1 MSDPKSLEMTLGT
14 ECDIFGEGEGRVRLT
29 VNLRLASQLCDDS
42 AGWTDYMYV
51 HVRPRY
57 LVPAVHV
64 HVVSILG
71 DHVRTAAGNE
81 MKKFVV

>member
-1 MSDPKSLEMTLGT
+1 
-14 ECDIFGEGEGRVRLT
+14 
-29 VNLRLASQLCDDS
+29 
-42 AGWTDYMYV
+42 MYV

-64 HVVSILG
+64 HLHVVSILG

-81 MKKFVV
+81 MKEFVV